1 MTGFFIL
8 FGLLALLVGHFIS
21 ADLSDSEFMRRPEN
35 QSYD

>member
-8 FGLLALLVGHFIS
+8 FGLLLLASGHFIA

-35 QSYD
+35 KNYD